1 MKIWVD
7 RMRRVRIGLI
17 LAALIIS
24 VVSLFVSHLLVRDLE
39 VEERSR
45 MAVWAEAMRTLTE
58 ADDDANLSLVL
69 KVLNGNNSIPVIVLD
84 SDGEVLDFRN
94 IDCELNSDSLAQ
106 LKMLAQAMERSGH
119 SMKMG
124 LKANASPEDYIKI
137 CYDESLM
144 LKRLASY
151 PWFQLGMVGL
161 FILVAVYAILSS
173 KRAEQNK
180 VWVGLSRET
189 AHQLGTPISSLMAWG
204 QVLRETYPDDVL
216 LPEMEKDIAR
226 LELIAERFSKIGSAP
241 ELVSCDVVQVVSRVV
256 AYMGRRAPA
265 AVSISLNCAGE
276 IPLVRLNAPL
286 FEWVIENLCKNAID
300 AMSGKGRITVEI
312 FALKDRVAVD
322 VSDTGKGIPR
332 KNFKNVFKPGFTT
345 KERGWG
351 LGLSLAKRIVCE
363 YHRGRIYVKKSQRN
377 VGTTFTVELWP

>member
-1 MKIWVD
+1 M
-7 RMRRVRIGLI
+7 
-17 LAALIIS
+17 
-24 VVSLFVSHLLVRDLE
+24 
-39 VEERSR
+39 
-45 MAVWAEAMRTLTE
+45 
-58 ADDDANLSLVL
+58 
-69 KVLNGNNSIPVIVLD
+69 
-84 SDGEVLDFRN
+84 
-94 IDCELNSDSLAQ
+94 
-106 LKMLAQAMERSGH
+106 
-119 SMKMG
+119 
-124 LKANASPEDYIKI
+124 
-137 CYDESLM
+137 
-144 LKRLASY
+144 
-151 PWFQLGMVGL
+151 
-161 FILVAVYAILSS
+161 
-173 KRAEQNK
+173 
-180 VWVGLSRET
+180 
-189 AHQLGTPISSLMAWG
+189 
-204 QVLRETYPDDVL
+204 RETYPDDVL